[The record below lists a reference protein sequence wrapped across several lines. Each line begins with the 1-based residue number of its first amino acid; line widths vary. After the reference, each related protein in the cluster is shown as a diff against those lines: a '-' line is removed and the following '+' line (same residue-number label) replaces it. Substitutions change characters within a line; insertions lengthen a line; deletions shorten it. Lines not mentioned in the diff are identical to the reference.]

1 MCGVL
6 RDGESCGRAWVG
18 RSSPGRHVG
27 LGCGMGEQEEEELR
41 QSTECCLLVEG
52 VAPLHACMR
61 VSVGAEHYAA
71 VDSPS
76 AAALCRPAP
85 PWMLLQVMLTHDTP
99 LPSRSSP

>member
-1 MCGVL
+1 MVM
-6 RDGESCGRAWVG
+6 S
-18 RSSPGRHVG
+18 HVNG
-27 LGCGMGEQEEEELR
+27 GIPITQFCDENEMNQEQEEEELR